1 MIRRLQ
7 NTLVATVATITLC
20 ACAVPE
26 PQPQPQPQ
34 PQPALPVAVVDPP
47 QVVVVPPAQPVA
59 ARLRLHGVIKMLET
73 QGIRP
78 EIVVGTSAASVV
90 GALYAGGYRGFE
102 L

>member
-26 PQPQPQPQ
+26 PQPQP
-34 PQPALPVAVVDPP
+34 ALPVAVVDPP
-47 QVVVVPPAQPVA
+47 QVVVVPPAPPVA

>member
-26 PQPQPQPQ
+26 PQPQPR
-34 PQPALPVAVVDPP
+34 PALPVAVVDPP
-47 QVVVVPPAQPVA
+47 QVVVVPPAPPVA

>member
-26 PQPQPQPQ
+26 PQPQPQP
-34 PQPALPVAVVDPP
+34 ALPVAVVDPP
-47 QVVVVPPAQPVA
+47 QVVVVPPAPPVA

>member
-26 PQPQPQPQ
+26 PQ